1 MPSVLAWVDHDSE
14 AAERSQRIISL
25 FREKETLDEMGIGP
39 IRDAFSDTLF
49 PGTSSI
55 HTRLRYF
62 LIIPWIYQHL
72 EAQGVTSRDFA
83 QKAEEMERDLIPTL
97 KRCCPP
103 DEPGI
108 LGGTAGR
115 SLKILPSSIYWNA
128 LQIWGIRSYEGSRY
142 QYAQDIDSIYRRREL
157 LQRSSAEE
165 LQNMGPAYTWHPK
178 LPDPPEGLPEE
189 LDLSMTREE
198 SMFIQD
204 CLKTRH
210 GDSLLAFLALYTE
223 PCETTAFP
231 WQHPQLAEFK
241 RQHRELLEHARLFS
255 LVINGSSLLYNFMLS
270 EILAE
275 GTDPSEQKRDS
286 FAGRLLEEHSENLA
300 HWKDQ
305 ITSELSTLKDWRANL
320 SRFWELVSDRGYRI
334 TRPTVDF
341 VEGWIDL
348 TIDLHG
354 DVTDSRKARRLVR
367 SRERR
372 KKGRRSRFINR
383 RAREQ
388 WGGHSS
394 VFRLGFRWAD
404 TQVLLK
410 DLFDGLENG

>member
-1 MPSVLAWVDHDSE
+1 MPSILAWVDHDPE
-14 AAERSQRIISL
+14 AADRSQRIISL

-39 IRDAFSDTLF
+39 IRDAFSDTFF
-49 PGTSSI
+49 PGSSTI
-55 HTRLRYF
+55 HTRLRYVF
-62 LIIPWIYQHL
+62 IIPWIYQHL

-83 QKAEEMERDLIPTL
+83 RRAEEMERDLIPTL

-128 LQIWGIRSYEGSRY
+128 LQIWGIRNYEGSRY
-142 QYAQDIDSIYRRREL
+142 QYAQDIDNIYRRREL

-165 LQNMGPAYTWHPK
+165 LQHMGPSYTWHPK
-178 LPDPPEGLPEE
+178 LPDPPEGFPEE

-223 PCETTAFP
+223 ACETTTFP

-275 GTDPSEQKRDS
+275 GTAPSDQSSDT
-286 FAGRLLEEHSENLA
+286 FAGQLLEEHSENLA

-305 ITSELSTLKDWRANL
+305 IASELTTLRDWRANL

-354 DVTDSRKARRLVR
+354 NLTDSGKAQRLVR